1 MQKKSLRKSKPT
13 LGMKI
18 PPWNFSL
25 WGAGLDPNSSRSWT
39 DPPRPPQKG
48 SMKPPRPPHGATK
61 GIPARKKNTSWKQQK
76 NQLEKT
82 PNPLRSP
89 LPRVKLKT
97 KVGGREVP
105 PAWTPPGAPGEGG
118 KTLCSRW
125 EPENGDTEGG
135 WGGFG
140 IRLDCVSRR
149 CGWIF
154 LFWGRNSKKNTRDCE
169 V

>member
-25 WGAGLDPNSSRSWT
+25 RGAGLDPNSSRSWT

-105 PAWTPPGAPGEGG
+105 PAWTPPGG
-118 KTLCSRW
+118 T
-125 EPENGDTEGG
+125 
-135 WGGFG
+135 
-140 IRLDCVSRR
+140 
-149 CGWIF
+149 
-154 LFWGRNSKKNTRDCE
+154 WGRGKNPVLQVGTWERRYRGGVRGFRYQVGLCLTQMWVNFSFLGE
-169 V
+169 E